1 MFDTINLIKLV
12 GDKIIMPTYYEK
24 GESVKPFV
32 SSMLSVFP
40 THSYLDD
47 DFDGEKDGEN
57 QIRLVDNICILCKHN
72 NQSLRGDKLQ
82 NSSKDSL
89 SFNNLEITCIA
100 EEGLSKTMKPQLR
113 TMRNNTKLSN
123 NLLPVICIIKRRNLK
138 TVKPGKH
145 LYKIH

>member
-1 MFDTINLIKLV
+1 
-12 GDKIIMPTYYEK
+12 
-24 GESVKPFV
+24 
-32 SSMLSVFP
+32 MLSVFP
-40 THSYLDD
+40 THSYLND
-47 DFDGEKDGEN
+47 DFNGEKNSEN

-123 NLLPVICIIKRRNLK
+123 NLLPVICIIKRRNLFKKQNICIK
-138 TVKPGKH
+138 TLIDNCFETVTTYKNVPVFFRKYVK
-145 LYKIH
+145 

>member
-1 MFDTINLIKLV
+1 
-12 GDKIIMPTYYEK
+12 
-24 GESVKPFV
+24 
-32 SSMLSVFP
+32 MLSVFP
-40 THSYLDD
+40 THSYLND
-47 DFDGEKDGEN
+47 DFNGEKNSEN

-123 NLLPVICIIKRRNLK
+123 NLLPVICIIKRRNLFKKQNICIK
-138 TVKPGKH
+138 TLIDNCFETVTAYKNVPVFFRKYVK
-145 LYKIH
+145 

>member
-1 MFDTINLIKLV
+1 
-12 GDKIIMPTYYEK
+12 
-24 GESVKPFV
+24 
-32 SSMLSVFP
+32 MLSVFP

-47 DFDGEKDGEN
+47 DFNGEKNSEN

-113 TMRNNTKLSN
+113 TIRNNTKLSN
-123 NLLPVICIIKRRNLK
+123 NLLPVISIIKRRNLFKKQNICIK
-138 TVKPGKH
+138 TLTDNCFETVTAYKNVPVFFRKYVK
-145 LYKIH
+145 